1 MPKSQTSALI
11 GTLLRERRLALG
23 LKQADVAAEAGISP
37 SYLNLLE
44 HNRRKTGPEL
54 LARLAG
60 VLGADVARL
69 AEGAGSVLLE
79 DLRAAAAMAPGAE
92 AELDRTE
99 DFAGR
104 FPGWAAALAATA
116 ARAGQLERLVA
127 ALNDRITH
135 DPHLSA
141 ALHEVLS
148 SAASVRST
156 AAILAGSE
164 EIEPDW
170 RARFHRNLHQDSE
183 RLAVG
188 AEALVAYL
196 DGAAQDDDAPLAAP
210 QDEVEAWLAARGWH
224 LAELEMPGGMGLL
237 EAEVAGLA
245 SGAARRMAAGFLR
258 DAGDEARLLP
268 EAGLRAA
275 LASHGG
281 DPGAVA
287 AQMGVSVLAVM
298 RRMALLPG
306 ATEGLVLCDASGTL
320 LFRKP
325 VDGFALPRFGAACPL
340 WPLFTALGRPMAPVS
355 ATLETAGRSPRLFA
369 ALAISET
376 RLPLGFAGPE
386 LRVAGMLLRAVDV
399 AQGPVLGV
407 GTSCRICPR
416 AACVARREPSIL
428 TEGAQTGVSGR
439 GIGL

>member
-1 MPKSQTSALI
+1 MPKSFNAALI

-23 LKQADVAAEAGISP
+23 LKQAEVAAGAGISP

-44 HNRRKTGPEL
+44 HNRRRMGPDL
-54 LARLAG
+54 LARLADL
-60 VLGADVARL
+60 LGSDVASL
-69 AEGAGSVLLE
+69 AKGAGSALLD
-79 DLRAAAAMAPGAE
+79 DLRAAAAMVPGAE
-92 AELDRTE
+92 PELDRTE

-148 SAASVRST
+148 SSASVRST
-156 AAILAGSE
+156 AAILAGTE
-164 EIEPDW
+164 DIDPDW

-196 DGAAQDDDAPLAAP
+196 DSAAQGDDAPMAAP
-210 QDEVEAWLAARGWH
+210 QDEVEGWLAARGWQ
-224 LAELEMPGGMGLL
+224 LAELEATGGAELL
-237 EAEVAGLA
+237 RAEVAGLA
-245 SGAARRMAAGFLR
+245 SGAARRMAAGFL
-258 DAGDEARLLP
+258 DQAAHEARLVP
-268 EAGLRAA
+268 EAALRTA
-275 LASHGG
+275 LAQHGD
-281 DPGAVA
+281 DPAAVA
-287 AQMGVSVLAVM
+287 SVMAVPVLTVM
-298 RRMALLPG
+298 RRMALLPD
-306 ATEGLVLCDASGTL
+306 APEGLVICDASGTL

-325 VDGFALPRFGAACPL
+325 IDGFALPRFGAACPL
-340 WPLFTALGRPMAPVS
+340 WPLFTALGRPMAPVA
-355 ATLETAGRSPRLFA
+355 ATLQTAGRAPRLFA

-376 RLPLGFAGPE
+376 HLPQGFAGPE
-386 LRVAGMLLRAVDV
+386 LRLAAMLLRPLDTATGV
-399 AQGPVLGV
+399 ALGV

-416 AACVARREPSIL
+416 AACPARREPSIL
-428 TEGAQTGVSGR
+428 TEGTR
-439 GIGL
+439 